1 MSERARLRPG
11 DEFTRARGTEWA
23 WMNPRVR
30 RGDSSTLAKEK
41 RDPAVATE
49 DIVGMSWHSLTLSNK
64 IL

>member
-49 DIVGMSWHSLTLSNK
+49 DIVGMS
-64 IL
+64 

>member
-30 RGDSSTLAKEK
+30 RGDSSTLTKEK
-41 RDPAVATE
+41 RDTAVATE
-49 DIVGMSWHSLTLSNK
+49 NIIGMSWHSLTVSNK